1 MHCQGAS
8 TRCSKIVN
16 GAKTSNSESTSLSN
30 TVMLS
35 VDVSCKIKKK
45 ALSKMSWP
53 FTVNLS
59 NAKIHWFHMFLIMDL
74 EDGTSL
80 QPK

>member
-1 MHCQGAS
+1 
-8 TRCSKIVN
+8 
-16 GAKTSNSESTSLSN
+16 
-30 TVMLS
+30 
-35 VDVSCKIKKK
+35 
-45 ALSKMSWP
+45 MSWP

-80 QPK
+80 QPKWYVFIRLIKLITLVL